1 MLKYIAIE
9 VVVDHIKVPTRL
21 NINFQNL
28 KLSNNLKF
36 SLMNPE
42 IFSPSI
48 KISIYAISF
57 I

>member
-9 VVVDHIKVPTRL
+9 VVVGHVKVATRL

-36 SLMNPE
+36 SLMNPD
-42 IFSPSI
+42 F
-48 KISIYAISF
+48 
-57 I
+57 

>member
-9 VVVDHIKVPTRL
+9 VVVGHVKVATRL

-42 IFSPSI
+42 IFSPRT